1 MLSRRLL
8 RIKVVKA
15 LFAHLKSGADNM
27 IASEKT
33 LMTSVDKAY
42 DLYFQI
48 LILPVEIARYA
59 EQRQE
64 LAKQKKLPTH
74 EDLNPNTKFVDNQ
87 IIRVIANSD
96 AVNDY
101 AAARK
106 LNWTRYPELIRTLYT
121 QLTESDYFKDYMAR
135 PERSFADDRKLL
147 EDFFKELQSCEPLDN
162 VLEEMSILWSDD
174 LPYIVMMILRSL
186 SNLRPTHTELK
197 VPAKFKSDE
206 DPQFVRT
213 LFEKSLVNYDSYQDY
228 IEKFTSN
235 WDVERIVFMDNL
247 IIGTAMAELTS
258 FPSIP
263 VKVTLDEYIEI
274 SKYYSTPGS
283 STFIN
288 GVLDKIVDS
297 LTAEGR
303 IKKAGR
309 GLRSDA
315 ACLSVAASGRVARGM
330 RRPAGEDRTQRPDY
344 HPHGQDSRH
353 GRYGHRAFRTPA
365 FGRNRPAAS
374 VAGQRDK
381 RTGRHRQIRPQ
392 LRMHDA
398 RI

>member
-42 DLYFQI
+42 DLYFQM
-48 LILPVEIARYA
+48 LILPVELARYA
-59 EQRQE
+59 EQRVE
-64 LAKQKKLPTH
+64 LAKQKKLPTF
-74 EDLNPNTKFVDNQ
+74 EDLNPNTKFIDNAV
-87 IIRVIANSD
+87 IRIIANSD
-96 AVNDY
+96 AVNDHI
-101 AAARK
+101 ASRR
-106 LNWTRYPELIRTLYT
+106 LGWTRQPDLIRALYT
-121 QLTESDYFKDYMAR
+121 ELSESDYFNQYMLSE
-135 PERSFADDRKLL
+135 ERTFEQDKKFI
-147 EDFFKELQSCEPLDN
+147 EDFFQQIQSCEVLDDA
-162 VLEEMSILWSDD
+162 LEEMSILWSDD
-174 LPYIVMMILRSL
+174 LPYIVIMILRTL
-186 SNLRPTHTELK
+186 SNLRPSHTDLK
-197 VPAKFKSDE
+197 IAAKFKSEE
-206 DPQFVRT
+206 DPQFVKT
-213 LFEKSLVNYDSYQDY
+213 LFEKSLINYASYQNY

-263 VKVTLDEYIEI
+263 VKVTLDEFIEI

-297 LTAEGR
+297 LTTDGE

-309 GLRSDA
+309 GL
-315 ACLSVAASGRVARGM
+315 
-330 RRPAGEDRTQRPDY
+330 
-344 HPHGQDSRH
+344 
-353 GRYGHRAFRTPA
+353 
-365 FGRNRPAAS
+365 
-374 VAGQRDK
+374 
-381 RTGRHRQIRPQ
+381 I
-392 LRMHDA
+392 
-398 RI
+398 